1 MKWLILHL
9 GWLYLWKTK
18 GVFLAILIV
27 YLWYLP
33 NKVGCGLNKTM
44 VWFKL
49 RIQIS
54 YNYCGSVSIF
64 IILMFHLVLDTRLP
78 PCHRH
83 TPDMVLG
90 PFTTISCWSNIY
102 FCRQTYSIY
111 PKDTSIIVRR
121 MLVPDTKI
129 LQPKKNL
136 HLCLIGIS
144 WPQKQVEDFIKW
156 KSYS

>member
-1 MKWLILHL
+1 
-9 GWLYLWKTK
+9 
-18 GVFLAILIV
+18 
-27 YLWYLP
+27 
-33 NKVGCGLNKTM
+33 M

-90 PFTTISCWSNIY
+90 PFTTISCWSIIY

-111 PKDTSIIVRR
+111 PKDKSKIVTR

-129 LQPKKNL
+129 LQPKKNQ
-136 HLCLIGIS
+136 HVCLIRIY
-144 WPQKQVEDFIKW
+144 WPQKQVEEIISHNMKILLLTLEIWNHMRSLRSWDLRDHETWDLIRLER
-156 KSYS
+156 SCNQRDS